1 MDEKM
6 AVKDAGED
14 LKQIAATLLETEQSV
29 ESRVG
34 ARAQAAAADVR
45 DKAKEVVGEIKVRS
59 SAQTV
64 LPRARRCGRKLNDL
78 AFVDCMFFVAC
89 ARGQT
94 QCAKVAFAVS
104 PQHVHKCSG
113 S

>member
-1 MDEKM
+1 MLRRACALRRTLVDEKM

-14 LKQIAATLLETEQSV
+14 LKQIAATLLETEQNV

-59 SAQTV
+59 RAQPVSLT
-64 LPRARRCGRKLNDL
+64 AHMCRRLS
-78 AFVDCMFFVAC
+78 
-89 ARGQT
+89 RGL
-94 QCAKVAFAVS
+94 S
-104 PQHVHKCSG
+104 
-113 S
+113 

>member
-34 ARAQAAAADVR
+34 MRAQAAVADVR
-45 DKAKEVVGEIKVRS
+45 DKAKEVVGDIKVRRR
-59 SAQTV
+59 AQPV
-64 LPRARRCGRKLNDL
+64 LLTAHMC
-78 AFVDCMFFVAC
+78 
-89 ARGQT
+89 
-94 QCAKVAFAVS
+94 
-104 PQHVHKCSG
+104 
-113 S
+113 